1 MIIQTE
7 KHTFEVELGC
17 GDAARNLVKTLPRRL
32 PCPAGATSF
41 TAP

>member
-7 KHTFEVELGC
+7 KHTFEVELCG
-17 GDAARNLVKTLPRRL
+17 GDAVRNLVKALPQEIAMSRW
-32 PCPAGATSF
+32 ATSF